1 MDGLILGGYFEHS
14 KALETLTKGIP
25 RIGVITSQ
33 DWTPDFAIDTDNRLA
48 GELAA
53 IRLIE
58 AGAKSPCLIAYA
70 EHDSRHT
77 LRKLGFQAKWV
88 ESGRSLEKI
97 KEYWINPSNAY
108 QRVVGLEH
116 EA

>member
-58 AGAKSPCLIAYA
+58 AGDQSPCLVAYA

-97 KEYWINPSNAY
+97 KEYWINPSNA
-108 QRVVGLEH
+108 
-116 EA
+116 